1 MLDQSFYNQDS
12 LTAARAL
19 LGCELVFAPE
29 SGKSLGGIIV
39 ETEAYRQD
47 DEASHS
53 FRGMTKRNEV
63 MFGEGGHAY
72 VYFTYG
78 VHYCFNVVVGQV
90 GFAEAVLIRALEP
103 TQGIERMKHNRG
115 TDIISNLCSGPGKLV
130 QALGLGPQ
138 HNGINL
144 MTPKLH
150 ILQRTA
156 QPSIIAGP
164 RIGISRATDKLW
176 RFMIADSPWVTKHKF
191 NSSAYAGPI

>member
-12 LTAARAL
+12 VTAAQAL
-19 LGCELVFAPE
+19 LGCELIFTTE
-29 SGKSLGGIIV
+29 NGKSAGGIIV

-53 FRGMTKRNEV
+53 FRGETKRNGV
-63 MFGEGGHAY
+63 MFGPGGYAY

-78 VHYCFNVVVGQV
+78 VHYCFNVVVGQA

-103 TQGIERMKHNRG
+103 TQGIEHMKHNRG

-130 QALGLGPQ
+130 QALGLGLQ
-138 HNGINL
+138 HNGASLI
-144 MTPKLH
+144 TPQLH
-150 ILQRTA
+150 ILPRTA
-156 QPSIIAGP
+156 QPNIMAGP

-176 RFMIADSPWVTKHKF
+176 RFMIAGSPWVTKHKF